1 MHLPYVTL
9 FHFAT
14 LCPLCRLRK
23 VDKLYKTEDFIL
35 YMAVVAYDI
44 LKDVKKGHLGAHF
57 YT

>member
-1 MHLPYVTL
+1 MHLPHVTL
-9 FHFAT
+9 FHFDT
-14 LCPLCRLRK
+14 LCPLCHLLK
-23 VDKLYKTEDFIL
+23 VDELYKTGDFFL